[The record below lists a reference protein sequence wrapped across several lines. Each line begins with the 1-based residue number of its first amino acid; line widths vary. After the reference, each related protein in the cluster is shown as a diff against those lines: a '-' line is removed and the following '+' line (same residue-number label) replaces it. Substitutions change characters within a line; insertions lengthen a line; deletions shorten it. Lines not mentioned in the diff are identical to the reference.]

1 MKHVMVTFVAIVMA
15 ASVLAGCQTSRH
27 TQDAQLSS
35 AIKTRLGQSQLDVS
49 RVGVETQNNA
59 VYLSG
64 AAPSH
69 EQRARM
75 EVIAREEMARQNV
88 NGQVVNRIQV
98 SPPGDESAISSSIR
112 SRMQS
117 DPLLAYTYP
126 IGVETNHGIVSLNGT
141 VPSFDQ
147 RMRAEQIARQTPGV
161 TSVINNIQV
170 ASAGTVSPNPP
181 VVVVPPGTT
190 VVPGTTVPPST
201 SVMPPPPA
209 MAASDMSITTAVKE
223 RLAAD
228 RFANLMRVNVD
239 TSGGIVYL
247 NGVVPTMDHKIRAEQ
262 IARQVGGVTQVVN
275 NLQIQP

>member
-1 MKHVMVTFVAIVMA
+1 MKQVLAGFVAIVMA
-15 ASVLAGCQTSRH
+15 SALLAGCQTSRH
-27 TQDAQLSS
+27 NQDAQLSS

-49 RVGVETQNNA
+49 RVGVDTQNNA

-98 SPPGDESAISSSIR
+98 APPGDEAAISSSIR

-117 DPLLAYTYP
+117 DPLLAHTYP
-126 IGVETNHGIVSLNGT
+126 IGVETQHGVVALTGT

-147 RMRAEQIARQTPGV
+147 RMRAEKIALETPGV
-161 TSVINNIQV
+161 TSVVNNIQV
-170 ASAGTVSPNPP
+170 ASAGTLPPNPP
-181 VVVVPPGTT
+181 VVA
-190 VVPGTTVPPST
+190 VPPSST
-201 SVMPPPPA
+201 ITPPA
-209 MAASDMSITTAVKE
+209 AVASDMSITAAVKE

-239 TSGGIVYL
+239 TSGGVVYL
-247 NGVVPTMDHKIRAEQ
+247 NGVVPSADHKIRAEQ
-262 IARQVGGVTQVVN
+262 IARGVGGVTQVVN
-275 NLQIQP
+275 NLQVQP

>member
-1 MKHVMVTFVAIVMA
+1 MKQVLASFVALVVA
-15 ASVLAGCQTSRH
+15 ASLLAGCQTTRH
-27 TQDAQLSS
+27 NQDAQLKS
-35 AIKTRLGQSQLDVS
+35 AVQTRLAQSQLDIS
-49 RVGVETQNNA
+49 RVGVDAQNGA

-64 AAPSH
+64 TAPSH

-75 EVIAREEMARQNV
+75 EVIAREELARQNV
-88 NGQVVNRIQV
+88 SGQVVNRLQV
-98 SPPGDESAISSSIR
+98 MPPGDESAISSSIR
-112 SRMQS
+112 SRMQA
-117 DPLLAYTYP
+117 DPLLSHTYP
-126 IGVETNHGIVSLNGT
+126 IGVETQHGVVALTGT

-147 RMRAEQIARQTPGV
+147 RMRAEQIARETPGV
-161 TSVINNIQV
+161 TSVVNNIQV
-170 ASAGTVSPNPP
+170 ASASTVPPSPP

-190 VVPGTTVPPST
+190 VVPGATVPPST

-209 MAASDMSITTAVKE
+209 MAASDMSITAAVKE

-247 NGVVPTMDHKIRAEQ
+247 NGVVPSLDHKIRAEQ

-275 NLQIQP
+275 NLQVQP